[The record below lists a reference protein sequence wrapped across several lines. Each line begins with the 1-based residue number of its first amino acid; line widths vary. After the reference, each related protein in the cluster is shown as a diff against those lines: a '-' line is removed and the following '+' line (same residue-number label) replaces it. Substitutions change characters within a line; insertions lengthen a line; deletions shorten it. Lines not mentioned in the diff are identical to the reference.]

1 MTAEPTC
8 NVEDLVPHRAPMKLV
23 RALVTV
29 GEHWA
34 ETEAVVEST
43 WPTAAEDG
51 VDPVVLIELIA
62 QSVGVHTGWT
72 RRSIEAMG
80 GRGLL
85 VGIRR
90 ASLEPER
97 IAVGT
102 VLRTRVEQVRQ
113 VENYV
118 VFTGEVRRGEC
129 VLCAAEIQA
138 FRPDDRI
145 VAP

>member
-8 NVEDLVPHRAPMKLV
+8 NVEDLVPHRAPMRLV
-23 RALVTV
+23 RALLAV
-29 GEHWA
+29 GDGWA
-34 ETEAVVEST
+34 ETEAVVERS

-51 VDPVVLIELIA
+51 VDPVVLIEVIA

-72 RRSIEAMG
+72 RRSVEPMG

-90 ASLEPER
+90 ASLEPGR

-102 VLRTRVEQVRQ
+102 MLRTRVEQVRQ

-118 VFTGEVRRGEC
+118 VFTGEVRDGER

-138 FRPDDRI
+138 FRPDDKV